1 MRLRSESLLA
11 SIAAS
16 SLCLAACA
24 AGPQSSRTAASG
36 TSSAPAGSAAAAS
49 SGSAP
54 AELAAAIDPAR
65 LQATV
70 VKLVSFG
77 TRHTLSDAGSET
89 RGIGAAR
96 RWLAAEFA
104 ALTRLPGSRLQPF
117 EDAFVA
123 PVQRRVPR
131 AVEIVNVG
139 AVLPAANPSRAKE
152 AVVVTGHYDSRRSD
166 VLDATGDSPGA
177 NDDASGTAL
186 VLEMARAFAP
196 LKSEVAVYFVA
207 VAGEEQGLIGS
218 AHLAERLRSE
228 GVRVLADITFDIVGN
243 TQGEGGVVESGKARL
258 YSEGVPSRENE
269 AERKLREALGGE
281 NDSPS
286 REWARYVKRVGETAV
301 PDLELLVMLRRD
313 RIARGGDHM
322 PFLGLGTP
330 AIRATEGRENFHRQ
344 HQDPRIDNG
353 VAYGD
358 DLAHFDA
365 AYAARLGRAVGA
377 ALGSLALAPTAPAAV
392 ALGGAVT
399 TTARLRWTLP
409 PDPRIDGVVVYR
421 RRADSVRWELR
432 DRLGRV
438 DHLDLAG
445 IVGDDHYFA
454 VATVD
459 AAGNESLAQPPA
471 KVE

>member
-77 TRHTLSDAGSET
+77 TRHTLSDAASET

>member
-16 SLCLAACA
+16 SLCRAACA

-104 ALTRLPGSRLQPF
+104 ALTPPPGSGPQAF

-123 PVQRRVPR
+123 PMQRRVPR
-131 AVEIVNVG
+131 AVEVVNVG

-243 TQGEGGVVESGKARL
+243 TQGEGGVVESGKARV
-258 YSEGVPSRENE
+258 YSEGGPPRENE

-344 HQDPRIDNG
+344 HQDPRVENG

-399 TTARLRWTLP
+399 TTARLRW
-409 PDPRIDGVVVYR
+409 R
-421 RRADSVRWELR
+421 SSR
-432 DRLGRV
+432 D
-438 DHLDLAG
+438 
-445 IVGDDHYFA
+445 
-454 VATVD
+454 
-459 AAGNESLAQPPA
+459 
-471 KVE
+471 